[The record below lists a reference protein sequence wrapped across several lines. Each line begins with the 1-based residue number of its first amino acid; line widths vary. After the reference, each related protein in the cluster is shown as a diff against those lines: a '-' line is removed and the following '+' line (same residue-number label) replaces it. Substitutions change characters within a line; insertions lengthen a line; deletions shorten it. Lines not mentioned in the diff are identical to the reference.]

1 MDRRETPAAC
11 SQLIDEARA
20 LQDEIVADRRALHQ
34 IPEVGMSLPET
45 RAYVTARLD
54 ELGIAWRPCGVV
66 SPQITESYERLG
78 YHDITE
84 STGVVAMVGHGG
96 PCILLRADMDA
107 LPIVEENDLPFC
119 STRPCS
125 HMCGHDA
132 HGAMLL
138 AAARILKRHEDE
150 LPGTVKLMF
159 QPGEE
164 LGYGSKTMIDDGLL
178 EDPPVD
184 VAFALHV
191 IANAS
196 VGRVTYTPGVASA
209 SLDTFGVRI
218 QGRGGHTS
226 APQQCV
232 DPLMVANQIY
242 QAANLFMTREIDPSA
257 SITLSCGTMHGG
269 TVPNVLPDT
278 AELQFGM
285 RSFDV
290 DARAHALA
298 RLPQIFESYAE
309 AWRATCEIATFSC
322 PCTRTDPNLAA
333 ELAGALRAVAGDGRV
348 SSDAPMPVTED
359 FAYVSEAIPSLFVQL
374 GAGSPDAAPH
384 HNPHMVLD
392 ESVFWMGAAMHVVCA
407 LTWLDAHAEAR

>member
-132 HGAMLL
+132 HVAMLL

-191 IANAS
+191 IANAP

-278 AELQFGM
+278 AELQGLAPDDEAYTRVIELLSQTQYRPALHNLLPWPQTASPGM
-285 RSFDV
+285 TECAAYLLLTWDAETADATYLMVMDDNLLAVQLPDSEGLLIYYPDDPAALRS
-290 DARAHALA
+290 L
-298 RLPQIFESYAE
+298 QGY
-309 AWRATCEIATFSC
+309 
-322 PCTRTDPNLAA
+322 
-333 ELAGALRAVAGDGRV
+333 LAGAAQSAV
-348 SSDAPMPVTED
+348 
-359 FAYVSEAIPSLFVQL
+359 Q
-374 GAGSPDAAPH
+374 
-384 HNPHMVLD
+384 
-392 ESVFWMGAAMHVVCA
+392 
-407 LTWLDAHAEAR
+407 